1 MSDNQ
6 KQHIL
11 AISAHAGDQ
20 DLTAGATLAKYVMEG
35 HKVTMLHLTP
45 GEKGH
50 PHLSPTEYAKQKIDE
65 AHQFAHIIGADVR
78 FFDYKD
84 GELPLNEEVKFQV
97 ADVIRELKP
106 DILITHWSKSMHK
119 DHENTHFI
127 TKDARYY
134 AAIPGF
140 ECELPYHGV
149 KRVFFSEN
157 WEDMYDYNPEVFIDI
172 PEEAYEKWVRGL
184 NCYSFAR
191 GETYGFPYI
200 EYYKALTVVRG
211 AVNGFK
217 RAQAYA
223 VAPGGV
229 HQRQQMFM

>member
-1 MSDNQ
+1 MSGNQ

-20 DLTAGATLAKYVMEG
+20 DLTAGAVLAKYVMEG

-50 PHLSPTEYAKQKIDE
+50 PRLSPAEYAKQKIDE
-65 AHQFAHIIGADVR
+65 AHQFANIIGADVR
-78 FFDYKD
+78 LFDYYD
-84 GELPLNEEVKFQV
+84 GEVPVNEEIKFQV

-106 DILITHWSKSMHK
+106 DIVVTHWSQSMHK
-119 DHENTHFI
+119 DHENTHYI
-127 TKDARYY
+127 AKDARFY

-140 ECELPYHGV
+140 ERELPYYGI
-149 KRVFFSEN
+149 KRMYFSEN
-157 WEDMYDYNPEVFIDI
+157 WEDMYDFNPEVFIDI
-172 PEEAYEKWVRGL
+172 PEEAYEKWVKGL
-184 NCYSFAR
+184 NCYAFAR

-217 RAQAYA
+217 RAQAFA
-223 VAPGGV
+223 IGPGGV
-229 HQRQQMFM
+229 HQRLQYFM

>member
-1 MSDNQ
+1 MSDNK

-20 DLTAGATLAKYVMEG
+20 DLTAGAVLAKYVMEG

-50 PHLSPTEYAKQKIDE
+50 PRLSTADYAKQKIDE
-65 AHQFAHIIGADVR
+65 AHQFADIIGADVR
-78 FFDYKD
+78 FLDYKD
-84 GELPLNEEVKFQV
+84 GELPVNEEVKFEV

-106 DILITHWSKSMHK
+106 EIIVTHWSGSMHK
-119 DHENTHFI
+119 DHENTHYI
-127 TKDARYY
+127 AKDARFY

-140 ECELPYHGV
+140 IRDLPNHGI
-149 KRVFFSEN
+149 KKMYYSEN
-157 WEDMYDYNPEVFIDI
+157 WEDMYGFNPEVFIDI

-217 RAQAYA
+217 RAQAFA
-223 VAPGGV
+223 VPPGGV
-229 HQRQQMFM
+229 NQRLQYFM